1 MLTSFRPIFASA
13 SREDRVRMR
22 RAAEKKRLEQL
33 KSIRTNLQSIIHSER
48 AFVNDLRKKYEPNIT
63 FVEDSSDEENV
74 ETSTDTNR
82 VSVSSDEE

>member
-1 MLTSFRPIFASA
+1 MVLASSSSA

-33 KSIRTNLQSIIHSER
+33 KSIRTNLQSIIQNER

-63 FVEDSSDEENV
+63 FVEDSSDEENA
-74 ETSTDTNR
+74 ETSNHTNR
-82 VSVSSDEE
+82 VSVGSDDE